1 METPEPIEALQRSV
15 VRSLSTK
22 NKLYILISGVTLIA
36 LLLVTIAM
44 GIYNSSGAAQ
54 LDLSGPGFK
63 DVQKGV
69 QEEKDAT
76 SYPSNGAFD
85 KASFESFKKMYD
97 ERVHAVNAINGYDPA
112 AVNNDSF
119 NLVPESTQPTN

>member
-1 METPEPIEALQRSV
+1 MAVTNSHAPAAERHPKSAR
-15 VRSLSTK
+15 
-22 NKLYILISGVTLIA
+22 NKLYMLIA
-36 LLLVTIAM
+36 GVIGISLLLVSVAM

-69 QEEKDAT
+69 QEEKDTT
-76 SYPSNGAFD
+76 SYPSDGAFD
-85 KASFESFKKMYD
+85 QEAFDSFREMYD
-97 ERVHAVNAINGYDPA
+97 ERVDAINAINGYDPA

-119 NLVPESTQPTN
+119 NLVPANTSN